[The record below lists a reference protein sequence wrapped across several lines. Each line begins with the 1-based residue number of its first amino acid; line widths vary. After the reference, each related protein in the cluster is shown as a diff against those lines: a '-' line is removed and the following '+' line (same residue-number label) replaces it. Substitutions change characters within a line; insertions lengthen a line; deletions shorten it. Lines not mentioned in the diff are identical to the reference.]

1 MRSILLGLLAVAG
14 IAIATPVVPSAS
26 AQVIIETPGGGVRVG
41 PDRDRDY
48 YRRRYDDRDYDRRG
62 YDRDRYHGCRTVT
75 IRRDDGS
82 VRRTRRCDY
91 ISPTHHG
98 SGLSAIQRE
107 GLGPRRGGTR
117 GRADFGGLAA
127 RPVGHPSPDQN

>member
-41 PDRDRDY
+41 PDGDRDY

-82 VRRTRRCDY
+82 VRRIRRCD
-91 ISPTHHG
+91 
-98 SGLSAIQRE
+98 
-107 GLGPRRGGTR
+107 
-117 GRADFGGLAA
+117 
-127 RPVGHPSPDQN
+127 